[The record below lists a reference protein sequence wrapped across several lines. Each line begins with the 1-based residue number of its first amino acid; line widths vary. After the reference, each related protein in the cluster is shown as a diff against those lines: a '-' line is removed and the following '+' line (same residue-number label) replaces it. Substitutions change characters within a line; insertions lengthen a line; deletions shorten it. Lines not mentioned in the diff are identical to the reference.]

1 MLSLAEP
8 YLDLGKWEDPH
19 DSWRL
24 CPKTICVKS
33 MKRTTPA
40 LRKSI
45 FLHQYMVVW
54 IESLRAGRQG
64 VNKWFAK
71 TEMRREW
78 EAMNTAPD
86 RHHEPH
92 GGTNVCYSLFW
103 SSHAHI
109 IPTHMYIEK
118 IYMTTFLGHLFYVC
132 YCHFWS
138 PTPPPLRISCTVLRV
153 VTGETTRGIP
163 KISFTY
169 AKFWDRRI
177 VVWMVSNDSPL
188 FSHKKRSSHPTL

>member
-1 MLSLAEP
+1 MRRPTWLMAFVPEN
-8 YLDLGKWEDPH
+8 
-19 DSWRL
+19 
-24 CPKTICVKS
+24 
-33 MKRTTPA
+33 
-40 LRKSI
+40 
-45 FLHQYMVVW
+45 
-54 IESLRAGRQG
+54 SLRWNQWNEGHKHCVNLYFCTNTWLLELKTPEQAEG

-138 PTPPPLRISCTVLRV
+138 PSPPPLKISCTVLRV
-153 VTGETTRGIP
+153 VTGETTWGIP
-163 KISFTY
+163 KIFFTY
-169 AKFWDRRI
+169 VKVAVNSKQLAILDDI
-177 VVWMVSNDSPL
+177 SQ
-188 FSHKKRSSHPTL
+188 